1 MNHPD
6 DIQPPRWAQEFL
18 RWYCRPDLLEDL
30 EGDLHEYFLRN
41 LASKGKRRAQFIY
54 LIDVIKF
61 LRLYTIRKPQPA
73 ASMNNL
79 IVLRNYFK
87 TSVRTIYRNKL
98 FSGINIVGLA
108 IAMSVGLLL
117 VAFLAEL
124 KSYDTFHAN
133 YDRIYRVTNT
143 LQNASHEASEFASTS
158 VLTGKKMQE
167 EVASGIESMTLIR
180 AYFDK
185 DVKAGEKTIP
195 MNGIWADTG
204 FFKVFTWDLLAGD
217 PTTALQELNSL
228 VLTEKS
234 AVNLFGSPDVVGK
247 QVLIDTVNYTITAV
261 MKDPPTNSHLR
272 FDMIGS
278 FITLD
283 TKKLSDK
290 DKDWMKWDNMWV
302 NYVYLVVAPGHN
314 AASLEASLARISNE
328 GNKTLEHDAISLH
341 LQPLGEVVLGPDL
354 SNQIGPNL
362 SIRIVWILGGL
373 ALIVIVSAC
382 FNYTNLSIA
391 RALRRTREV
400 GIRKV
405 VGASRQNVFTQFLL
419 ESVMISLM
427 SLVFAYLLFLLIR
440 PGFISMDRLFNDLVF
455 LRPTPSII
463 GYFFLMAL
471 AVGLLAG
478 LLPALFFSNIQTAQV
493 LKDLSGIKLFK
504 HLTLRK
510 SLIIFQ
516 YTLSIL
522 LIVGVSLGTRQ
533 YQYALAFDLGLTTKN
548 IINVELQGNQPGIVM
563 HAMSQLPEV
572 KQLSRSM
579 YVPSTG
585 TSWSGN
591 IRYKDPA
598 DSALVFYNYVDS
610 AYLRVH
616 DIPLLAGRTFIPGP
630 TGNIKEAGIIINQ
643 KALGWMG
650 IKDPRE
656 AIGEEIFLDGEKL
669 TIIGVVRNFHHSTVH
684 NPIGNFIL
692 RYYGEL
698 PGRWGGVLNLKVE
711 SKDLPALMAN
721 LETIWKRIDAV
732 HPLKADFFEEKIRKA
747 YDELAGMMKII
758 GFLAFLAIS
767 IASLGLLGMVVFTT
781 ETRLKEISIRKVMG
795 ASEGN
800 LVVLMSRGFLI
811 LLVIAALV
819 AIPSAYYVFDQ
830 LIFSRM
836 AFRAPIGLM
845 DLFGGTLIVMGIA
858 VIAIASQTLRVARV
872 NPATTLRNE

>member
-1 MNHPD
+1 MTPQD
-6 DIQPPRWAQEFL
+6 DIQPPRWAQRFL
-18 RWYCRPDLLEDL
+18 RGYCRPELLEDL

-41 LASKGKRRAQFIY
+41 LASKGKRKAQLIY
-54 LIDVIKF
+54 LIDVLKF
-61 LRLYTIRKPQPA
+61 LRLYTIRKPQPV
-73 ASMNNL
+73 ASMDNL

-143 LQNASHEASEFASTS
+143 LKASRFDANGFASTS
-158 VLTGKKMQE
+158 VLAGKKIQE
-167 EVASGIESMTLIR
+167 DVSGIEAMTLIR

-185 DVKAGEKTIP
+185 DVHVGEKTIP
-195 MNGIWADTG
+195 MNGIWADAG
-204 FFKVFTWDLLAGD
+204 FFQVFTWELIGGD
-217 PTTALQELNSL
+217 PATALKELNSV

-234 AVNLFGSPDVVGK
+234 ALNLFSSSDVIGK

-261 MKDPPTNSHLR
+261 MKDPPSNSHLR

-283 TKKLSDK
+283 TKKLADK
-290 DKDWMKWDNMWV
+290 DKDWMKWDNMWQ
-302 NYVYLVVAPGHN
+302 NYVYLVVAPGQT
-314 AASLEASLARISNE
+314 AASLEESLARISE
-328 GNKTLEHDAISLH
+328 AGNKTLEHDVITLH
-341 LQPLGEVVLGPDL
+341 LQPISEVVLGPDL

-362 SIRIVWILGGL
+362 SILIVWILGGL
-373 ALIVIVSAC
+373 ALVVIASAC

-419 ESVMISLM
+419 ESVIISLM

-440 PGFISMDRLFNDLVF
+440 PGFISMDRLFNDLVT
-455 LRPTPSII
+455 LRPTPSMI

-478 LLPALFFSNIQTAQV
+478 MLPALFFSNIQTAQV
-493 LKDLSGIKLFK
+493 LKDLSGVKLFK
-504 HLTLRK
+504 HITLRK
-510 SLIIFQ
+510 GLIIFQ

-548 IINVELQGNQPGIVM
+548 IINVELQGNKPEIVM
-563 HAMSQLPEV
+563 QAMSQLPEV

-591 IRYKDPA
+591 LRYKDPA

-616 DIPLLAGRTFIPGP
+616 DIPLLAGRTFVPGP
-630 TGNIKEAGIIINQ
+630 TGNVKEAGIIINQ

-669 TIIGVVRNFHHSTVH
+669 TVIGIVRNFHHSTVH
-684 NPIGNFIL
+684 NPIDNFIL
-692 RYYGEL
+692 RYYGDL
-698 PGRWGGVLNLKVE
+698 PGRWGGMVNLKVE

-721 LETIWKRIDAV
+721 LETTWKRIDAV
-732 HPLKADFFEEKIRKA
+732 HPLKADFFEDKIRKA

-800 LVVLMSRGFLI
+800 LVVLMSRGFLV

-830 LIFSRM
+830 LLFSNI
-836 AFRAPIGLM
+836 AFRAPTRLV
-845 DLFGGTLIVMGIA
+845 DLFGGTLVVMSIA